1 MQCLAPPLAGL
12 PSSSCCVVKCIHNTG
27 FNLIF
32 TIYSTVACRTT
43 LREPEIEESIYCPK
57 PGKYLMGWSTVYLA
71 WLQVQKVSPT
81 AGPRD
86 LVLSS
91 TFLSML
97 DMREK
102 DDFMSQNTLCVKQLF
117 AASTVSGD
125 RPCLHGGIALFSS
138 SCLVAGFLR
147 EVHAQLVLLGLR
159 ASSLLY
165 CAHISLS

>member
-1 MQCLAPPLAGL
+1 MQYLAPPLAGL
-12 PSSSCCVVKCIHNTG
+12 PSSSCCVVKCIHNAG

-32 TIYSTVACRTT
+32 TIYSTVAFRTT

-57 PGKYLMGWSTVYLA
+57 PGKYLMGWSIFNGVYLA
-71 WLQVQKVSPT
+71 CLQDQKVSPT

-102 DDFMSQNTLCVKQLF
+102 DDFMSQNTYVWNNYLLHLQFQVIVLVCV
-117 AASTVSGD
+117 AE
-125 RPCLHGGIALFSS
+125 LHYSLP
-138 SCLVAGFLR
+138 
-147 EVHAQLVLLGLR
+147 R
-159 ASSLLY
+159 ASWQDF
-165 CAHISLS
+165 